1 MFKVKE
7 QENHNL
13 VNEAIR
19 LKESNYQ
26 LGRQIDEYKKVIDD
40 LKTEKELLIDKNFT
54 LTRQIRSLEQEI
66 EGLKKPKAIKC
77 CRRVCCK
84 GE

>member
-7 QENHNL
+7 QENYRL
-13 VNEAIR
+13 VSEAIQ

-26 LGRQIDEYKKVIDD
+26 LGRQIEEYKKTIDD
-40 LKTEKELLIDKNFT
+40 LKTEKEVLIDKNFT
-54 LTRQIRSLEQEI
+54 LTRHIRSLEQEV
-66 EGLKKPKAIKC
+66 ESLKKPKVIKC
-77 CRRVCCK
+77 CRRVCRK